1 VLAGCSSGPRKA
13 RAPKSEAEG
22 ELYAEV
28 NSSVRANV
36 ARAMVRRESPF
47 QVTLSVD
54 SMDPG
59 ELVTGL
65 ESVYRIETRHGQG
78 SFGVTYRARDEAG
91 GGPVIVK
98 ELRIEKLDDWKALEL
113 FEREGQVLASLSHP
127 NIPGFRDFFAHGG
140 PVPLAVGA
148 MSTYRG
154 PDHLSLVLV
163 QEFIPGA
170 TLQQRV
176 DQGQRLAPA
185 EAVTIL
191 RALLGALCHLHER
204 SPPLVHRDIKPGNII
219 LTPEGRP
226 YLVDFGAIQNQL
238 RSLDSV
244 GSTIVGTVGY
254 MPLEQIRGDAR
265 PASDLYALGVTLVVS
280 IAGRA
285 LQDLPF
291 DDATGKIA
299 LRHALPNDTPKALL
313 EALDSMVAPLL
324 GQRAQSAR
332 EVMARFNEMHARAAS
347 TPAEEQI
354 APQPAKERTA
364 PKHAH
369 ARTAPKQA
377 YQPLY
382 SPTDSGPDSDDLE
395 RSKRPQRTGPGMLA
409 RMVDNF
415 GGMIGFGCFLLGI
428 VGVPLL
434 FLVLFVTRQSL
445 LDGSKDQFSKRYVC
459 PLDRVQSTPRP
470 DINVVGFEYPK
481 QSPPRDIAAD
491 PARVAV
497 WQANQPKPRDTGD
510 EIFEVQGCG
519 QHLLWACH
527 RGKSSIS
534 CSYERDL
541 AQSASKP
548 DKIPPPP
555 PATNPKSSVAGAS
568 SNAVPFASGQ
578 TWSGTYVCAQ
588 GSTSLLLHII
598 GVDHA
603 HVEARFEFDYQ
614 PKNIHGEFRSR
625 GDYDPAKR
633 GIDLVPSGWLDQPR
647 GYVMVGMRGLVLAD
661 GRTFSGTIEGPSCT
675 TFSVH
680 LTDP

>member
-1 VLAGCSSGPRKA
+1 
-13 RAPKSEAEG
+13 
-22 ELYAEV
+22 
-28 NSSVRANV
+28 
-36 ARAMVRRESPF
+36 MVSRESRF
-47 QVTLSVD
+47 QVTLVVEA
-54 SMDPG
+54 MNPG

-78 SFGVTYRARDEAG
+78 SFGVTYRARDEANG
-91 GGPVIVK
+91 RPVIVK

-113 FEREGQVLASLSHP
+113 FEREGQVLATLSHP

-140 PVPLAVGA
+140 PVPLPVSA
-148 MSTYRG
+148 MSTYCG

-163 QEFIPGA
+163 QEFIQGV
-170 TLQQRV
+170 TLQERV

-238 RSLDSV
+238 RSPDSV

-265 PASDLYALGVTLVVS
+265 PASDLYALGTTLVVA

-285 LQDLPF
+285 LENLPF

-324 GQRAQSAR
+324 GQRAHSAR
-332 EVMARFNEMHARAAS
+332 EVMARFDETHAETAS
-347 TPAEEQI
+347 IPAEEQI
-354 APQPAKERTA
+354 ASKPAHAERAPKRARERTG
-364 PKHAH
+364 PK
-369 ARTAPKQA
+369 PA
-377 YQPLY
+377 YVPLY
-382 SPTDSGPDSDDLE
+382 SPSPTDSGPASDDFE
-395 RSKRPQRTGPGMLA
+395 PPKRSWASMLSQTI
-409 RMVDNF
+409 DNF
-415 GGMIGFGCFLLGI
+415 GGMLGFGCFLVGV

-459 PLDRVQSTPRP
+459 PLDRVQSVARP

-481 QSPPRDIAAD
+481 QAPPRDIAGD

-497 WQANQPKPRDTGD
+497 WQSNQPKPRDTGD
-510 EIFEVQGCG
+510 EIFELTGCG
-519 QHLLWACH
+519 QHVLWACR
-527 RGKSSIS
+527 RGKTLIS
-534 CSYERDL
+534 CGYERDL
-541 AQSASKP
+541 GQSASIP
-548 DKIPPPP
+548 DKTPPPP
-555 PATNPKSSVAGAS
+555 PAANPKSSS
-568 SNAVPFASGQ
+568 AVPFASGQ

-588 GSTSLLLHII
+588 GSTSLLLHIL
-598 GVDHA
+598 GADHA
-603 HVEARFEFDYQ
+603 HVEARFEFDYL
-614 PKNIHGEFRSR
+614 PKSIHGEFRSR
-625 GDYDPAKR
+625 GDYDPTKR
-633 GIDLVPSGWLDQPR
+633 GIDLVPSAWLDQPR
-647 GYVMVGMRGLVLAD
+647 GYVMVGMRGLVSAD
-661 GRTFSGTIEGPSCT
+661 GRTFSGTIQGPSCT